1 MSQAIHPPRELD
13 RLRRKL
19 CALQDHLAAVIT
31 RARQGQGR
39 RFAEVAAHTAADT
52 IYHVDR
58 ISEAAIEAW
67 FTKHWPV
74 GQPVEVVMEGVE
86 TGALTFPQGTRPADC
101 RWVAII
107 DPIDGTRNLM
117 YDKRSAWALAGLAP
131 RPARRAA
138 RLDDIVVAAMTEL
151 PVTKQTV
158 ADQLSAVRGQGLRV
172 ERIDRVTGRRR
183 RIKVGPSAATDV
195 RHGFASCVKFFPAG
209 KALTA
214 ALEEHLWA
222 EVLGADAA
230 GAGELVFDDQ
240 YLTTGGQLYELIVG
254 HDRFIAD
261 LRPLVFAKLGHS
273 QALTCHPYD
282 LCTALLL
289 EEVGGVVEAPRGG
302 RVRVP
307 LDTITPVAWVG
318 YANPKLA
325 RRLRPMLHRLLAELG

>member
-1 MSQAIHPPRELD
+1 MTAATPNPRELE
-13 RLRRKL
+13 RLRRLL
-19 CALQDHLAAVIT
+19 CALQDYLADCIQ
-31 RARQGQGR
+31 RARRRQGHK
-39 RFAEVAAHTAADT
+39 FASVAAHTPADT

-67 FTKHWPV
+67 FEAEWPA
-74 GQPVEVVMEGVE
+74 GQAVEVVMEGVE
-86 TGALTFPQGTRPADC
+86 AGALTFPRGTRPADC

-183 RIKVGPSAATDV
+183 RIKVRPSAATDV

-214 ALEEHLWA
+214 ALEERLWA
-222 EVLGADAA
+222 EVLGA
-230 GAGELVFDDQ
+230 GGTEAGELVFDDQ

-273 QALTCHPYD
+273 QALCCHPYD

-302 RVRVP
+302 QVRVP
-307 LDTITPVAWVG
+307 LDTTSPVAWVG
-318 YANPKLA
+318 YANPGLA
-325 RRLRPMLHRLLAELG
+325 RRLRPVLHGLLAEWG